1 MSHLS
6 TIRRS
11 IVRNWPDIV
20 ARANVRPE
28 ALDALPN
35 VPRILGSGTKTE
47 KGEGKGYLTA
57 VVYMSPATE
66 AFEPGDGR
74 TLCPYATEGCASACL
89 GAKAG
94 RMVMAPVKRSRLWK
108 AALYLGDR
116 VLWRLLVRAE
126 IASFERKATRKGL
139 LPVVRIDGST
149 DTGEGAT
156 MALVFPSVQ
165 FYDYTKVSARA
176 AKWARGGYAS
186 NYHVTFSFSGA
197 NVAAAQAALSVGV
210 NVAAVFS
217 TGKGEAL
224 PVWYGGI
231 LGSVVIDGDETD
243 LRFLDPKADGLL
255 VGLRFKAAKGRGVA
269 MEKAIAE
276 GFCLEA

>member
-1 MSHLS
+1 MSLAI
-6 TIRRS
+6 IRRS
-11 IVRNWPDIV
+11 IIRNWPDIV

-74 TLCPYATEGCASACL
+74 TLCPRSTHGCASACL

-94 RMVMAPVKRSRLWK
+94 RMVMRPVKLSRLWK
-108 AALYLGDR
+108 ATLYLGDR
-116 VLWRLLVRAE
+116 QLWRLLVRAE
-126 IASFERKATRKGL
+126 LTSFERRAARKGL
-139 LPVVRIDGST
+139 RPVVRIDGST
-149 DTGEGAT
+149 DTGEGAGF
-156 MALVFPSVQ
+156 APEFPEIQ

-176 AKWARGGYAS
+176 AKWARGGYAA
-186 NYHVTFSFSGA
+186 NYHLTFSFSGA
-197 NVAAAQAALSVGV
+197 NAAASQAALSAGV

-224 PVWYGGI
+224 PAWYD
-231 LGSVVIDGDETD
+231 GSLTGCVIDGDVTD
-243 LRFLDPKADGLL
+243 LRFLDPSDGQL
-255 VGLRFKAAKGRGVA
+255 VGLRFKAAKGRTVA
-269 MEKAIAE
+269 LEKAMAE
-276 GFCLEA
+276 GFVLPA